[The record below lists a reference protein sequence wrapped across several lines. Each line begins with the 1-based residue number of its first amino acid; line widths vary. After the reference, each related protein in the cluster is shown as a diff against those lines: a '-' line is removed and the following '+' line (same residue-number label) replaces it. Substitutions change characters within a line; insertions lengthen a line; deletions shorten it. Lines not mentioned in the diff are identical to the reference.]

1 MKCPL
6 ARHLPPQL
14 LPTADT
20 VAGGMSPENI
30 FHFYMNESMGWFM
43 TIFCA
48 CVFHFREQ
56 QNETFSK
63 RFKQEENRD
72 DETPAG
78 QQCHPSAIRQK
89 ETRKGNTQ
97 CDACC
102 ALYVC
107 VSIIYFTSII
117 WICSSNQN
125 FNLYSESFTAL
136 AFKAHRLRKKEAVD
150 CGDSKVQ
157 TQKPT
162 GPRFTSSLYFRLSRN
177 LGLDNPELRIK
188 KNLDRRLHR

>member
-1 MKCPL
+1 MKVWDDLWLFFVRVCFIL
-6 ARHLPPQL
+6 ENSRMKHSVKGSSRKRIVMMKPQL
-14 LPTADT
+14 DSSVTHQPSDRKKHAKVTHNVT
-20 VAGGMSPENI
+20 HVVHFMS
-30 FHFYMNESMGWFM
+30 
-43 TIFCA
+43 
-48 CVFHFREQ
+48 
-56 QNETFSK
+56 
-63 RFKQEENRD
+63 
-72 DETPAG
+72 
-78 QQCHPSAIRQK
+78 
-89 ETRKGNTQ
+89 
-97 CDACC
+97 
-102 ALYVC
+102 
-107 VSIIYFTSII
+107 VSQLIYFTSII

-177 LGLDNPELRIK
+177 LGLDNPELRVK